1 MEGHF
6 SGSYQFA
13 RVLHSPFP
21 SNAVTATVADDK
33 SWIRAFSNVVRLKLH
48 YGTRI
53 SHFVLHPRPLVP
65 ESPCVVTAVFEVP
78 PLDTQVI
85 TIICSLPHLKDLDLK
100 RVMVS
105 DRDGDSAD
113 FQPPV
118 LPPLTGSL
126 TIERPR
132 ESGRLLFRLFDLPN
146 SVHFRKLKCYWDFR
160 KDIEWTSAS
169 VEACSNDLEEVNL
182 ESLVYCKSHRS
193 AHTVGPAPGSS
204 LYLNQG
210 IQAQL

>member
-1 MEGHF
+1 M
-6 SGSYQFA
+6 
-13 RVLHSPFP
+13 
-21 SNAVTATVADDK
+21 
-33 SWIRAFSNVVRLKLH
+33 RLKLH

-53 SHFVLHPRPLVP
+53 SHFVLHPRPPVP

-85 TIICSLPHLKDLDLK
+85 TIICSLPHLKDLDLR

-118 LPPLTGSL
+118 LLPSTGSL
-126 TIERPR
+126 TVERPR

-146 SVHFRKLKCYWDFR
+146 GVHYWDFR
-160 KDIEWTSAS
+160 KDIERTSAF

-204 LYLNQG
+204 LCLNQG